1 LLVGLVLS
9 FSPLSGQPV
18 RVERKM
24 NIDLTDRE
32 IELLMG
38 CVGTN
43 IETIKRRHDP
53 TDPMIAGM
61 IEELFELEND
71 LRAARQDDRFGIDA
85 EINAEAQMF
94 NAGVEARERMKKM
107 RRSETQSVD
116 LWNPN
121 DPKNW

>member
-1 LLVGLVLS
+1 
-9 FSPLSGQPV
+9 
-18 RVERKM
+18 M